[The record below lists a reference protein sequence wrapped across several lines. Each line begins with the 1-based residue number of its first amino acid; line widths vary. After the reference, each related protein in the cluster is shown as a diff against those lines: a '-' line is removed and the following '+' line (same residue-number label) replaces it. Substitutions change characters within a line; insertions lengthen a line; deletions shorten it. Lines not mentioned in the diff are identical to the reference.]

1 MKNVYKTLERSN
13 DHYIQFTEEEMEYM
27 NIKPGDKF
35 SCKINSDGSVLFDK
49 FVPIELDIESWDKET
64 LLFLIEESIEKD
76 ISVNDVIN
84 TTLEQC
90 LKENEPLVDYPG
102 ED

>member
-1 MKNVYKTLERSN
+1 MKSVYKTLQRSN
-13 DHYIQFTEEEMEYM
+13 DHYIQFDEEEMEYM
-27 NIKPGDKF
+27 KIKPGDKF
-35 SCKINSDGSVLFDK
+35 SCKVNSDGSISLDK

-64 LLFLIEESIEKD
+64 LLFLIEESINKD

-90 LKENEPLVDYPG
+90 IKDNNLTDNHLR